1 MKKSELIKKLQEI
14 PGDPEV
20 VIGHSAPSPE
30 LVSPPGKIQTQ
41 PKYQLT
47 EDIET
52 IEDGLTPIIVISD
65 QFFESEYADYPE
77 EYFKKV
83 FE

>member
-20 VIGHSAPSPE
+20 VIGNSASSPD
-30 LVSPPGKIQTQ
+30 VASPLEKIKTQ

-47 EDIET
+47 EDTES
-52 IEDGLTPIIVISD
+52 IEDGLTPVIVISD
-65 QFFESEYADYPE
+65 QFFKSEFEDYPE
-77 EYFKKV
+77 NEFREE